1 VLVDAMPSLMLIKT
15 KANPDSLPIEAFDGS
30 IRRDLYR
37 CGDRRLAILEKPR
50 RRAPDSLFV
59 SSRSLRYGLAR
70 ETLLMRSAMSYSKRS
85 RMPTGRLPWAR
96 SVANSK

>member
-1 VLVDAMPSLMLIKT
+1 MPPLMLIKT

-50 RRAPDSLFV
+50 RRAPDSLFRVEQVAPVWISQGNTTYEV
-59 SSRSLRYGLAR
+59 SD
-70 ETLLMRSAMSYSKRS
+70 ELL
-85 RMPTGRLPWAR
+85 
-96 SVANSK
+96 